1 MKAIQLSRK
10 RTTTAIAFYYRR
22 RYETLLRRCKF
33 STGNGDNNGD
43 DDDDDGGGIEEEK
56 MDLDPWGYKSIG
68 SFHSENLEYIM
79 KQSDDEYTPPDLPF
93 ADANDSFPT
102 PSENPRED
110 FLLDFENWTFLN
122 HGAFGAALK
131 VGYDRSESWRRF
143 LERQPLRYFDRHL
156 LPHLAYSTRLLADF
170 VNAPSKTNVTL
181 IQNVT
186 AGINSVMAG
195 HRRTYGDSAHCMIWD
210 TTYGSVKHMAHQYYN
225 YPWGV
230 STVPLIK
237 DYKTE
242 LANSEHPQNIILQA
256 FDDHLNAMSQP
267 LKDKNVLVVLDQTT
281 SNTALNMPVEK
292 LAARMKHFNP
302 YDLVVV
308 DGAHGLLAQ
317 NVNLTRMFQE
327 GVDVYLSNGHKW
339 LSASRGVGIMAIA
352 EDTMQQHKETIFRH
366 PVVISHGVEAPDL
379 LSRFVWDGCRDY
391 TAALAIPAVLDYWK
405 KRNPKQVRKQC
416 RNSLR
421 QCIQILAETW
431 HDQPESLFWSTE
443 KIILADFYSSCLS
456 PMALVK
462 LPDPPGSL
470 PQQLDSSD
478 AKQAQDYLF
487 QLGIE
492 APIKCLDG
500 ELYVRVSCHI
510 YNEERDFE
518 KLANALAD
526 YNSFL

>member
-1 MKAIQLSRK
+1 
-10 RTTTAIAFYYRR
+10 
-22 RYETLLRRCKF
+22 
-33 STGNGDNNGD
+33 
-43 DDDDDGGGIEEEK
+43 
-56 MDLDPWGYKSIG
+56 
-68 SFHSENLEYIM
+68 
-79 KQSDDEYTPPDLPF
+79 
-93 ADANDSFPT
+93 
-102 PSENPRED
+102 
-110 FLLDFENWTFLN
+110 
-122 HGAFGAALK
+122 
-131 VGYDRSESWRRF
+131 
-143 LERQPLRYFDRHL
+143 
-156 LPHLAYSTRLLADF
+156 
-170 VNAPSKTNVTL
+170 
-181 IQNVT
+181 
-186 AGINSVMAG
+186 
-195 HRRTYGDSAHCMIWD
+195 
-210 TTYGSVKHMAHQYYN
+210 
-225 YPWGV
+225 
-230 STVPLIK
+230 
-237 DYKTE
+237 
-242 LANSEHPQNIILQA
+242 
-256 FDDHLNAMSQP
+256 
-267 LKDKNVLVVLDQTT
+267 
-281 SNTALNMPVEK
+281 
-292 LAARMKHFNP
+292 
-302 YDLVVV
+302 
-308 DGAHGLLAQ
+308 
-317 NVNLTRMFQE
+317 
-327 GVDVYLSNGHKW
+327 
-339 LSASRGVGIMAIA
+339 MAIA